1 MKSSASEL
9 KLFQGEIPGRAR
21 RKERLGRSKLKQVLL
36 INSDAKL
43 LMYLLQCIRFGS
55 WKVRGLNGALIPL
68 TSGIQYLESRI
79 HGMESQIQDF
89 LGLPFMRRV
98 VVDDVF
104 FFRILTQSL
113 MSYI

>member
-9 KLFQGEIPGRAR
+9 NLFQGEIPGRTR

-55 WKVRGLNGALIPL
+55 WKVRGLNRALIPL

-98 VVDDVF
+98 IVDDVF
-104 FFRILTQSL
+104 FFGS
-113 MSYI
+113 